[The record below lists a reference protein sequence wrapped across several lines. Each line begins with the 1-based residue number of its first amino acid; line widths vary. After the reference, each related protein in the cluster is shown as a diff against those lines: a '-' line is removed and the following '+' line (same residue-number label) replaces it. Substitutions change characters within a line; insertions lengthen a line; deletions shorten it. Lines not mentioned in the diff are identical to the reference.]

1 MEQKKKQQIAEALA
15 GISYGDWKEI
25 ESIVEHSYHVTKKEL
40 TSAEISS
47 KMNAFP
53 LHSDDSETGK
63 NSKNPMT
70 IDEIKKFFNDHQN
83 GLISDET
90 MKTYMVIESR

>member
-15 GISYGDWKEI
+15 VISYGDWKEL
-25 ESIVEHSYHVTKKEL
+25 EKIVEHSYHITKKEL
-40 TSAEISS
+40 TSVEISS
-47 KMNAFP
+47 KINAFP

-70 IDEIKKFFNDHQN
+70 INEIKNDHQ
-83 GLISDET
+83 ISF
-90 MKTYMVIESR
+90 

>member
-1 MEQKKKQQIAEALA
+1 MTQEKKQQIAEALA

-47 KMNAFP
+47 KMDAFP
-53 LHSDDSETGK
+53 LHSD
-63 NSKNPMT
+63 NN
-70 IDEIKKFFNDHQN
+70 
-83 GLISDET
+83 
-90 MKTYMVIESR
+90 

>member
-1 MEQKKKQQIAEALA
+1 
-15 GISYGDWKEI
+15 
-25 ESIVEHSYHVTKKEL
+25 
-40 TSAEISS
+40 
-47 KMNAFP
+47 MNAFP

-63 NSKNPMT
+63 NSKKPMT

-90 MKTYMVIESR
+90 MKTYMVMESR

>member
-1 MEQKKKQQIAEALA
+1 MKQEKKQQIAEALA

-53 LHSDDSETGK
+53 LHSD
-63 NSKNPMT
+63 
-70 IDEIKKFFNDHQN
+70 ND
-83 GLISDET
+83 
-90 MKTYMVIESR
+90 